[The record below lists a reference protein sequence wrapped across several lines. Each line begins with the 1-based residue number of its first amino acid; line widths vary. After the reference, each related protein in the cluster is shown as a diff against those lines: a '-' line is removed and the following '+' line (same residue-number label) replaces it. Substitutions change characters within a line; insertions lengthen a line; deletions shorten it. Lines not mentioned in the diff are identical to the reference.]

1 MIHNIYSDL
10 LGKESVMLLCSVHSR
25 IYVPALQRWFPV
37 DPVQMQG
44 ISTVIPI
51 PEGTCDECLTTV
63 KACMCVQFPELF
75 VHESLKPS
83 VP

>member
-1 MIHNIYSDL
+1 
-10 LGKESVMLLCSVHSR
+10 MLLCSVHSR

-37 DPVQMQG
+37 DPVQVQG

-51 PEGTCDECLTTV
+51 PEGTCDECLTTA
-63 KACMCVQFPELF
+63 KTCMCAQFPELF
-75 VHESLKPS
+75 VHEGLTPP